1 MNTIKV
7 PKPKIY
13 LPEEERYYVNDTKV
27 DAREKVHEVHI
38 GPVELQDGTT
48 LVQSDI
54 KAAYFLF
61 IKYDLGPSGVV
72 EKIWSSSKK
81 KWDLSANVPEDDRD
95 KNVLLF
101 TEGAAYP
108 WKGPFVLIG
117 EKGKIIS
124 VSPPEIFPK
133 YAVQSHFTS
142 RSINNKTYAG
152 KSTQSVSI
160 MMGAFPPQF
169 KARLEIKPV
178 DNINSESITVL
189 HDEVGFVK
197 ITKNLN
203 EILISHDITGAKI
216 KLDSFGNISIDPSSG
231 RKVKIP
237 GSIDINGNVNITGSL
252 IVNGNLIT

>member
-54 KAAYFLF
+54 KAAYFLV

-101 TEGAAYP
+101 TEGAEYP

-117 EKGKIIS
+117 EKEKFIS
-124 VSPPEIFPK
+124 VSPPDIFPK

-142 RSINNKTYAG
+142 RLINNKTYVG
-152 KSTQSVSI
+152 KSGQSVSA
-160 MMGAFPPQF
+160 MMGAFPPKF
-169 KARLEIKPV
+169 KARLEIKKIG
-178 DNINSESITVL
+178 DINSKSITVL

-197 ITKNLN
+197 ITRDPH
-203 EILISHDITGAKI
+203 EIIISHNTGAKI

-237 GSIDINGNVNITGSL
+237 GDIAINGNVNITGSL
-252 IVNGNLIT
+252 KVNGNLIT

>member
-7 PKPKIY
+7 PKPNIY
-13 LPEEERYYVNDTKV
+13 LPEEERYYANDDV
-27 DAREKVHEVHI
+27 ANAREKMHEVHI
-38 GPVELQDGTT
+38 GPVKLQDGTT

-61 IKYDLGPSGVV
+61 IKYDLEPSGVV

-101 TEGAAYP
+101 TEGAAFP

-117 EKGKIIS
+117 EEGKFIS
-124 VSPPEIFPK
+124 VKPPKIFPK
-133 YAVQSHFTS
+133 YAVQSYFTS
-142 RSINNKTYAG
+142 RLINNMTYAG
-152 KSTQSVSI
+152 KSTQSVST

-178 DNINSESITVL
+178 ADINSNSIRMR
-189 HDEVGFVK
+189 HDDVGLVE
-197 ITKNLN
+197 ITRSTN
-203 EILISHDITGAKI
+203 EILISHNNGATI
-216 KLDSFGNISIDPSSG
+216 RFDSLGNISIDPKNGKEVRISG
-231 RKVKIP
+231 QLCLDKDPI
-237 GSIDINGNVNITGSL
+237 INCP
-252 IVNGNLIT
+252 